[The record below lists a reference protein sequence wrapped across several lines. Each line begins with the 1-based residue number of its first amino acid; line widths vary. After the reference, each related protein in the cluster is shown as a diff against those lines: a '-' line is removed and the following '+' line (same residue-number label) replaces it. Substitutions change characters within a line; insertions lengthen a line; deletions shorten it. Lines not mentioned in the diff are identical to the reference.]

1 MLKTKKQTKLFLVK
15 IVSIILCVVFAFTI
29 VPVSDISDLIISA
42 SAEELPEYNPEYGS
56 FTVTEENGNT
66 VLNATS
72 NYGCGFRGWYDK
84 NGNEVS
90 YNTSFKIPA
99 ATTAEDY
106 IPVFYSYNLAVN
118 GNFEAYE
125 VGTNMKTE
133 VSADEIWD
141 GMTDSELLGK
151 SDWSSMKIS
160 DDRAKSGTKS
170 LKIGCQSNTAYHTFR
185 GLDKNTQYTV
195 KFWYNLDP
203 SVGQTSAG
211 VDFKHYLTHVSV
223 VADGNEIT
231 TRANRDGSY
240 LAKQIY
246 SFASGST
253 EAGEWKEASVTF
265 YTNENTDVTLCI
277 LYNSN
282 ADTANNISSKPIYI
296 DDLTLVKDVFA
307 APTYFNENF
316 SVAGHNNWKPYD
328 NNRVGLYQTDDY
340 RFKLSS
346 YWTFKWTQS
355 APMFLKKGAEYTLSF
370 KLDLSE
376 VEFDQYLPA
385 VTDDNPPQYI
395 LDENGNYTWQKSEDG
410 KSYLSNWI
418 NFNISNE
425 YRMWGQQGT
434 GTLVTDNDIAGSVKI
449 TVADTNG
456 KTMSGYDRNYTA
468 FGFAKKTV
476 TDKGLDPAKL
486 VITMTFTPDET
497 TEAYFNV
504 RLNSPGVYYL
514 DDITIKETQ
523 KTVDPTEY
531 LGGTMKSLGTAIR
544 TTGKQGMRYKTSLDK
559 HLLAAE
565 MYYGIRLTE
574 YGTIAIKNEYLG
586 ESELTLDG
594 EYSYSGET
602 YTAKKGVAYSFND
615 NIDLIYSENPDSVDF
630 TGVLMNI
637 AKTNWNSD
645 YTARAY
651 FKYVDKLGNDG
662 VIYLDQSDISVYP
675 ISKAAYSAKDANGEY
690 SESPE
695 VREYLYNKIISNF
708 TDKVINIKNAS
719 APAFTNFEGMRSTVY
734 HATTFFPSNHGRTY
748 TDEQAAIEMD
758 RLKDTKVDNVRTRF
772 ASQWMWDSSTN
783 KWNWE
788 STKMMAV
795 YKWAEMLQDRD
806 ISITLNA
813 GWHLHDFIYFYD
825 KHFNGDT
832 YKYNST
838 DAGHSTIPEVNYLHG
853 YNDDLTPISDNYG
866 EDSKAS
872 AITAMGKEVGLD
884 LTDSE
889 YNYYSVVAARYSE
902 WIKQALN
909 AFKAH
914 GINNVKY
921 VLPFTETGYHRADD
935 PTYSCDE
942 WILMVMALD
951 SELKTEGVR
960 QNYKFV
966 GPSQSNYA
974 YQGRTVQF
982 VEYIY
987 EKIGCT
993 KYEDMIDIISMH
1005 QYTTP
1010 NTQKGYENT
1019 IFDPYAC
1026 YSRAAENFPYFK
1038 QIRENAGVFEKEFWC
1053 DEYFAYANDA
1063 RWHDNIGMQMT
1074 QYAAGFTA
1082 GMNNGVNRFSV
1093 WQMFDC
1099 LWDDSATHGTAHLAD
1114 YKTSNEFIG
1123 GIHACGTCPSL
1134 VKADGE
1140 TCTIEGC
1147 ACKNYTPYS
1156 SYVPRTSYYGINLI
1170 GKYLN
1175 NENASVLNTEVLD
1188 DATKDNGGVYVSAI
1202 ENDLGQTV
1210 IMVVNTMPTFS
1221 SFDINLEKGNLVGFK
1236 RYTYNP
1242 DEVVATA
1249 EAKSIESDKTIN
1261 IKGEDSF
1268 ADILPAG
1275 SFAIYVSTG
1284 IYNGDDVD
1292 MEVPSED

>member
-1 MLKTKKQTKLFLVK
+1 MLKAIKKQNTTFIKGISV
-15 IVSIILCVVFAFTI
+15 ILCLVLVLTVAPI
-29 VPVSDISDLIISA
+29 ADVSSLLISA
-42 SAEELPEYNPEYGS
+42 SAANMPEYNPNYGS
-56 FTVTEENGNT
+56 FTAKTVNGNT
-66 VLNATS
+66 VLTATA
-72 NYGCGFRGWYDK
+72 NYGCGFRGWYYKD
-84 NGNEVS
+84 GTEVAYTADFTVPS
-90 YNTSFKIPA
+90 GKS
-99 ATTAEDY
+99 AEDY
-106 IPVFYSYNLAVN
+106 TPVFYSYNLAVN
-118 GNFEAYE
+118 GDFEAYAD
-125 VGTNMKTE
+125 GTNMKTA
-133 VSADEIWD
+133 VSAEEAWE
-141 GMTDSELLGK
+141 GMTDSELAGK
-151 SDWSSMKIS
+151 GDWSSMKIS
-160 DDRAKSGTKS
+160 SDRAKSGTKS

-203 SVGQTSAG
+203 SVGTTSSG
-211 VDFKHYLTHVSV
+211 TPFKHYLTHVSV

-240 LAKQIY
+240 LAKQSY
-246 SFASGST
+246 GFESGST

-265 YTNENTDVTLCI
+265 YTDENTDVTLCV

-340 RFKLSS
+340 RLKLSS

-355 APMFLKKGAEYTLSF
+355 APMLFKKGAEYTLSF
-370 KLDLSE
+370 KLDISE

-385 VTDDNPPQYI
+385 VTDDNPPKYI
-395 LDENGNYTWQKSEDG
+395 LDENGDYTWQKSADG

-425 YRMWGQQGT
+425 YRMWGQQGA
-434 GTLVTDNDIAGSVKI
+434 GTLVTDNNITNSVKI

-456 KTMSGYDRNYTA
+456 NTMSGYDRGYTA

-497 TEAYFNV
+497 TEGYFNV
-504 RLNSPGVYYL
+504 RLNSPGAYYL
-514 DDITIKETQ
+514 DDIVVKETQ
-523 KTVDPTEY
+523 KAVEPTDY
-531 LGGTMKSLGTAIR
+531 LEGTMKSLGTAIR
-544 TTGKQGMRYKTSLDK
+544 TVGKQGMRYKTSLDK
-559 HLLAAE
+559 RLLTAE
-565 MYYGIRLTE
+565 MYYGVRLTE

-586 ESELTLDG
+586 ENELTLDG
-594 EYSYSGET
+594 AYEFNGET
-602 YTAKKGVAYSFND
+602 YTAKKGIAYSFKD
-615 NIDLIYSENPDSVDF
+615 NIDLIYAEHSDSIDF

-637 AKTNWNSD
+637 AKVNWNDD

-662 VIYLDQSDISVYP
+662 VIYLDQSDISIYP

-695 VREYLYNKIISNF
+695 VREYLYNKIISSF
-708 TDKVINIKNAS
+708 TDKVIHIKNAS

-734 HATTFFPSNHGRTY
+734 HATTFFPSKHGRTY

-758 RLKDTKVDNVRTRF
+758 RLKDTGVDNVRTRF
-772 ASQWMWDSSTN
+772 ASQWMWNSATN
-783 KWNWE
+783 TWNWE
-788 STKMMAV
+788 SSKMAAV
-795 YKWAEMLQDRD
+795 YKWAEMLQNRD

-825 KHFNGDT
+825 KQFNGDAN
-832 YKYNST
+832 KYNST
-838 DAGHSTIPEVNYLHG
+838 DKGHSSIPEVNYLHG
-853 YNDDLTPISDNYG
+853 YTDDLTPISDSYG
-866 EDSKAS
+866 EDSKAL
-872 AITAMGKEVGLD
+872 AITAMGKEVGLE

-889 YNYYSVVAARYSE
+889 YNCYSVVAARYSE

-914 GINNVKY
+914 GINNIKY

-935 PTYSCDE
+935 PTYSYDE

-951 SELKTEGVR
+951 NELKTAGIR
-960 QNYKFV
+960 NNYKFV
-966 GPSQSNYA
+966 GPSQSNYV

-987 EKIGCT
+987 EKIGGT

-1038 QIRENAGVFEKEFWC
+1038 QIRENAGVFEKDFWC

-1063 RWHDNIGMQMT
+1063 RWHDNVGMQMT

-1175 NENASVLNTEVLD
+1175 NENADVYYTEVID

-1202 ENDLGQTV
+1202 KNDDGMDV
-1210 IMVVNTMPTFS
+1210 IMVVNTMPTVS
-1221 SFDINLEKGNLVGFK
+1221 SFDLQFENDDNVSFK

-1242 DEVVATA
+1242 DAVVPTK
-1249 EAKSIESDKTIN
+1249 EAKSIESDKTISLE
-1261 IKGEDSF
+1261 GATSF
-1268 ADILPAG
+1268 RDELPAG

-1284 IYNGDDVD
+1284 IYCGDDVD
-1292 MEVPSED
+1292 MPIEPEN